1 MRKTA
6 SLVIVLWFCFQILI
20 PQVCPAQ
27 VKPTSPT
34 GAPTEDDTVA
44 KATLS
49 EPLEPEAKIGARSR
63 VVRFGDFNLGTTET
77 VESIILVG
85 GTARIRGRV
94 NGNVFVLSG
103 DVEIQ
108 DRALLFSVGP
118 QFRENLEH
126 GIILADFRQAFKN
139 NGFSLSDNVTVSVA
153 DKRSKWMINDEDNL
167 KKYIIRNAAGRLD
180 IYDHAQILGKVTVV
194 FGKIFGKIETDR
206 TAEIYQEINSWRDVP
221 AAIKLMMHPQELWW
235 ETPKQKRFWGALTFV
250 TLTLIHVL
258 IVTVFPRQM
267 DNMAY
272 AISHHPIGSTL
283 LGLILLII
291 VPYLSIILILSII
304 GIPLMLLFF
313 SVLLPMAIY
322 GKTAIFLSI
331 GKTIFPKRSNVVSVI
346 AGYAIYWMATW
357 IPPIK
362 HLTFII
368 ASAIGIAICLR
379 TVFGQKSTQ
388 LRKDPP
394 RPQFTSPNFL
404 HNR

>member
-1 MRKTA
+1 MRKTI
-6 SLVIVLWFCFQILI
+6 SLVIFLWFCFQIPI
-20 PQVCPAQ
+20 PQIGSAQ
-27 VKPTSPT
+27 VKPPSPT
-34 GAPTEDDTVA
+34 ETPEENDTVA

-49 EPLEPEAKIGARSR
+49 EPLEPEEKIGTRNR
-63 VVRFGDFNLGTTET
+63 VVRFGDFSLGTTET
-77 VESIILVG
+77 VESIFLIG
-85 GTARIRGRV
+85 GKARIRGRV
-94 NGNVFVLSG
+94 NGNIFVLSG

-126 GIILADFRQAFKN
+126 GIVLADFRQAFKN
-139 NGFSLSDNVTVSVA
+139 NGFSLSDSVTVSVA
-153 DKRSKWMINDEDNL
+153 DKRNKWMINDEDNM
-167 KKYIIRNAAGRLD
+167 KTYIIRQAADRLD

-194 FGKIFGKIETDR
+194 FGKIFGKMETDR

-221 AAIKLMMHPQELWW
+221 AAIELMMHPQELWW

-250 TLTLIHVL
+250 TVTLIHVL
-258 IVTVFPRQM
+258 IVTIFPRQM

-291 VPYLSIILILSII
+291 VPYFTIILILSII
-304 GIPLMLLFF
+304 GIPLILFFF

-331 GKTIFPKRSNVVSVI
+331 GNTIFPKRSNVVSVI
-346 AGYAIYWMATW
+346 AGYVIYWMATW

-368 ASAIGIAICLR
+368 ASAIGIALCLR

-388 LRKDPP
+388 ARKDLP
-394 RPQFTSPNFL
+394 RPKYTSPKFL
-404 HNR
+404 YDR

>member
-1 MRKTA
+1 MRKTI
-6 SLVIVLWFCFQILI
+6 SFVIVLWFCFQVLIL
-20 PQVCPAQ
+20 QVGPGQ
-27 VKPTSPT
+27 VKPPSPT
-34 GAPTEDDTVA
+34 DTPTEDDAVA

-49 EPLEPEAKIGARSR
+49 EPLEPEAKTGVLNR

-77 VESIILVG
+77 VESIILIG

-108 DRALLFSVGP
+108 DRALLFSVGT

-139 NGFSLSDNVTVSVA
+139 NGLSLSDSVTVSVA
-153 DKRSKWMINDEDNL
+153 DKRSKWMINDEGNM
-167 KKYIIRNAAGRLD
+167 KKYIIRKAADRLD

-194 FGKIFGKIETDR
+194 FGKILGKIETDR
-206 TAEIYQEINSWRDVP
+206 TAEFYQEINSWRDVP
-221 AAIKLMMHPQELWW
+221 AAIGLMMHPQKLWW

-258 IVTVFPRQM
+258 VVTIFPRQM

-272 AISHHPIGSTL
+272 VISHHPIGSTL

-291 VPYLSIILILSII
+291 VPYLTIILILSII

-362 HLTFII
+362 HFTFII

-379 TVFGQKSTQ
+379 TAFGQKSTQ
-388 LRKDPP
+388 PRKDPP
-394 RPQFTSPNFL
+394 SHNLPSPKFL
-404 HNR
+404 HNP